1 VANGRAVRR
10 LPGFRD
16 SGGLEQAARET
27 AVQACRR
34 RFDLRGYERLETPY
48 LEETELFLRKSGG
61 ELASRLCSFTDP
73 AGYPVSL
80 RPEFTA
86 PVLRHA
92 IEGRSLQG
100 LPLRIQYAGPVFRY
114 AARDDRE
121 RSDND
126 SRQFT
131 QGGAELIG
139 GAGPRADG
147 EILAM
152 AWEGLRV
159 LGVPAPLLV
168 LGHVGL
174 LWDLIRPFGLS
185 ERGRLFL
192 VSRVDELR
200 GGPDAVVAARAQ
212 ARDLGLLPGGPDTA
226 SRPADSG
233 EPESLELVESVL
245 GRTVREPVGRSPGAR
260 SPEEIIARLA
270 RKIISVEE
278 TAMFDDALELLGELA
293 TVRGELD
300 DAIEKGRAVARRR
313 NSDDAPFDQIA
324 RTAGAAQDEG
334 VPKDA
339 LRIDFGLARGIAY
352 YTGMVFDLTGGASGA
367 PDPKEG
373 GGASLG
379 GGGRYDG
386 LPRALGAESDIPALG
401 FAYDLDAVLDAAAR
415 EAEPPAGRRVVVAP
429 DDGAATA
436 AAARHAAQLRDEGV
450 TVLLEVEE
458 RSSEEMK
465 AYGKTR
471 GASEAAFVSADGAV
485 RMEAI

>member
-1 VANGRAVRR
+1 M
-10 LPGFRD
+10 
-16 SGGLEQAARET
+16 ET

-34 RFDLRGYERLETPY
+34 QFDLRGYERLETPY

-86 PVLRHA
+86 PVLRHV
-92 IEGRSLQG
+92 IEEGTLRG
-100 LPLRIQYAGPVFRY
+100 FPLRIQYAGPVFRY
-114 AARDDRE
+114 AASDDGKSSAE
-121 RSDND
+121 E

-131 QGGAELIG
+131 QVGAELIG

-147 EILAM
+147 EVLAM
-152 AWEGLRV
+152 AWEGLRT
-159 LGVPAPLLV
+159 LGVPAPMLV

-192 VSRVDELR
+192 VSRVSTLR
-200 GGPDAVVAARAQ
+200 GGTNAVVAARAE
-212 ARDLGLLPGGPDTA
+212 ARGLGLLPDGPDSA
-226 SRPADSG
+226 SGPADSRG
-233 EPESLELVESVL
+233 PESLELVESVL
-245 GRTVREPVGRSPGAR
+245 QRTVREPVARSPGAR
-260 SPEEIIARLA
+260 SPGEIIARLA
-270 RKIISVEE
+270 RKITSVEE
-278 TAMFDDALELLGELA
+278 AQMFDDALELLGELA
-293 TVRGELD
+293 TVHGELD
-300 DAIEKGRAVARRR
+300 DAIEKGRGVVRRR
-313 NSDDAPFDQIA
+313 NSDDAPFDQIV
-324 RTAGAAQDEG
+324 RTVEAAQDEG
-334 VPKDA
+334 VPKDS

-352 YTGMVFDLTGGASGA
+352 YTGMVFDLTSGA
-367 PDPKEG
+367 TGAPGPTEG

-386 LPRALGAESDIPALG
+386 LPRALGADSDIPALG
-401 FAYDLDAVLDAAAR
+401 FAYDLEAVLDVAAR
-415 EAEPPAGRRVVVAP
+415 EAEPPPGRRVVVAP
-429 DDGAATA
+429 VDGTATA
-436 AAARHAAQLRDEGV
+436 AAALHAAELRGEGV

-465 AYGKTR
+465 AHGKAR

>member
-1 VANGRAVRR
+1 MANGRAVRR

-34 RFDLRGYERLETPY
+34 QFDLRGYERLETPY

-86 PVLRHA
+86 PVLRHV
-92 IEGRSLQG
+92 IEGGNLQG

-114 AARDDRE
+114 AARDDGE
-121 RSDND
+121 SLDEE

-131 QGGAELIG
+131 QVGAELIG

-152 AWEGLRV
+152 AWEGVRA

-174 LWDLIRPFGLS
+174 LWDLLRPFGLS

-200 GGPDAVVAARAQ
+200 DGPDAVVVARAR
-212 ARDLGLLPGGPDTA
+212 ARGLGLLPGGPA
-226 SRPADSG
+226 SASGPADAG
-233 EPESLELVESVL
+233 EPESLKLVESVL
-245 GRTVREPVGRSPGAR
+245 ERTVREPIGRSPGAR
-260 SPEEIIARLA
+260 SPGEIVARLA
-270 RKIISVEE
+270 RKITSLEDAV
-278 TAMFDDALELLGELA
+278 MFDDALELLGELA

-300 DAIEKGRAVARRR
+300 DAMKKGRAVVRRR
-313 NSDDAPFDQIA
+313 NSDDAPFDQIV
-324 RTAGAAQDEG
+324 RTVGAVLDEG

-339 LRIDFGLARGIAY
+339 LRVDFGLARGIAY
-352 YTGMVFDLTGGASGA
+352 YTGMVFDLASGASGT
-367 PDPKEG
+367 PGPTG
-373 GGASLG
+373 GLGSSLG

-386 LPRALGAESDIPALG
+386 LPRALGAESDVPALG
-401 FAYDLDAVLDAAAR
+401 FAYDLEAALDVAAR
-415 EAEPPAGRRVVVAP
+415 EAAPPPGRRVVVVPA
-429 DDGAATA
+429 GEA
-436 AAARHAAQLRDEGV
+436 AAAAAVRHAAELRGQGV
-450 TVLLEVEE
+450 TALLEVEE
-458 RSSEEMK
+458 RASEEMK
-465 AYGKTR
+465 AHGKAR
-471 GASEAAFVSADGAV
+471 GASETAFVSADGAV
-485 RMEAI
+485 RMETI